1 MGTERNHH
9 LYYEMVEAE
18 RVFWNALVDQ
28 YGKRAAEFR
37 YQTNELTP
45 IIKALALNYQSS
57 SQRFWDRRVA
67 EVPIHRN
74 HSLRSFSD
82 P

>member
-1 MGTERNHH
+1 MGTNRNHS

-18 RVFWNALVDQ
+18 RAFWSALVAQ

-57 SQRFWDRRVA
+57 SQRYWDRSVA
-67 EVPIHRN
+67 EDSHP
-74 HSLRSFSD
+74 SQSFTEVIL
-82 P
+82 